1 MMWGPVSSKWLLRCV
16 SGWIINWMRNVVTF
30 KLCAVDA
37 TSRDDKQADGI
48 MLLKD
53 S

>member
-1 MMWGPVSSKWLLRCV
+1 
-16 SGWIINWMRNVVTF
+16 MRNVVTF

-37 TSRDDKQADGI
+37 TSRDNKQADGI

-53 S
+53 SYRKATLKTDF